1 MNISLGPNEDRH
13 LMSGLHTVNNI
24 YCSSWQLAADTGL
37 EICKFDRILYS
48 LCRLQVHVLLQS
60 AYVDLDLFTVT
71 RLSKFLQEPKPST
84 IRSKPVN
91 TNP

>member
-60 AYVDLDLFTVT
+60 AYVDLDLSPNSCKNQNHPQ
-71 RLSKFLQEPKPST
+71 LDPNL
-84 IRSKPVN
+84 
-91 TNP
+91 

>member
-60 AYVDLDLFTVT
+60 AYVDLDLHILLIPSVAWLCVT
-71 RLSKFLQEPKPST
+71 RKQICHVGNA
-84 IRSKPVN
+84 IRS
-91 TNP
+91 